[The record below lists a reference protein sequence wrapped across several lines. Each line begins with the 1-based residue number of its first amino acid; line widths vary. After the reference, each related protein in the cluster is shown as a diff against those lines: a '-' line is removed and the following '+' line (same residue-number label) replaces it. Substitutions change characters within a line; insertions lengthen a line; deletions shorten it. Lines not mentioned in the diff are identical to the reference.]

1 MLVYQ
6 DTLLDK
12 ELGPVLETENFLM
25 PPDEMIGLCLMANGI
40 AAGFAGNQVM
50 FSEAFLS
57 YAWPESYKQSTEHDI
72 VAITG
77 CCRYGFRAKS

>member
-50 FSEAFLS
+50 FSEAFLP
-57 YAWPESYKQSTEHDI
+57 YALAGMTCSPLINSRKLE
-72 VAITG
+72 
-77 CCRYGFRAKS
+77 